1 MKALGIVF
9 LIIGVPLCLT
19 LIFTPIGFG
28 FCGVGTLLIIASA
41 IVRRQRAQEE
51 LAQQGR
57 EYRGYD
63 RGQDVDPQA
72 TQRARIANSQ
82 FGR

>member
-1 MKALGIVF
+1 MKILGWLFIGVGFLFCLSLIGYFLGVPMIGVGAVLLIVSAITRRQKAL
-9 LIIGVPLCLT
+9 
-19 LIFTPIGFG
+19 
-28 FCGVGTLLIIASA
+28 
-41 IVRRQRAQEE
+41 EE
-51 LAQQGR
+51 LAQQAR